1 MKLKT
6 RIKRLRKRLG
16 KKALREPKTKSQIRD
31 RINYDRVSM
40 IWNKRYKEVE

>member
-31 RINYDRVSM
+31 RINYDRVSI
-40 IWNKRYKEVE
+40 IWNKRYKEVQ

>member
-31 RINYDRVSM
+31 RINYDRVTI
-40 IWNKRYKEVE
+40 IWNKRYKEVQ

>member
-6 RIKRLRKRLG
+6 RIRRLRKRLG
-16 KKALREPKTKSQIRD
+16 RKALREPKTKSQMKD
-31 RINYDRVSM
+31 RINYDRVSV